1 MKTFPWSDFLRKHP
15 MFSSV
20 RDAKKLEVLL
30 EDSASTERS
39 VGQEEVI
46 LRQGEVGDSIYVI
59 GSGSVEAI
67 LDPGDGTP
75 ISLAVLGRGEVF
87 GEIGLIERRP
97 RSATVRAKEHSIV
110 LELHGPPFRDLMDDH
125 PDIELRLLLK
135 IRERLQN
142 AHELVLRAQLK
153 TIDEKIDFLNAKL
166 ESGHRP
172 D

>member
-1 MKTFPWSDFLRKHP
+1 MKTFPWKDFLRKHP

-20 RDAKKLEVLL
+20 RDAKKLKVLL

-39 VGQEEVI
+39 VGQDEVI
-46 LRQGEVGDSIYVI
+46 LRQGDFGDSIYVI
-59 GSGSVEAI
+59 GSGSMEAI
-67 LDPGDGTP
+67 LDPGDGTS

-110 LELHGPPFRDLMDDH
+110 LEIHGPQFRDLMDDH
-125 PDIELRLLLK
+125 PDIEFRLLVT

-142 AHELVLRAQLK
+142 ANELVLRAQLK
-153 TIDEKIDFLNAKL
+153 TIDEKIHFLNAKL
-166 ESGHRP
+166 ESERRP

>member
-1 MKTFPWSDFLRKHP
+1 MKTFPWRDFLRKHP

-39 VGQEEVI
+39 VGQDEVI

-87 GEIGLIERRP
+87 GEMAVIDGSP
-97 RSATVRAKEHSIV
+97 RSATAIAAAPKTRVMRINHARFVYLVSQQ
-110 LELHGPPFRDLMDDH
+110 PAFALMIMDA
-125 PDIELRLLLK
+125 LSKR
-135 IRERLQN
+135 
-142 AHELVLRAQLK
+142 LRAA
-153 TIDEKIDFLNAKL
+153 NAVVFK
-166 ESGHRP
+166 SAANS
-172 D
+172 

>member
-1 MKTFPWSDFLRKHP
+1 MKTFPWMDFLRKHP

-20 RDAKKLEVLL
+20 RDTRKLEVLL
-30 EDSASTERS
+30 EDSASTEQS
-39 VGQEEVI
+39 VGQDEVI
-46 LRQGEVGDSIYVI
+46 LRQGEGGDSIYVI

-87 GEIGLIERRP
+87 GEIALIAGRP

-135 IRERLQN
+135 IRERLQHAN
-142 AHELVLRAQLK
+142 ELVLRARLK
-153 TIDEKIDFLNAKL
+153 TIDERIDSLNA
-166 ESGHRP
+166 RIRAQA
-172 D
+172 

>member
-1 MKTFPWSDFLRKHP
+1 MKTFPWGDFLRKHP
-15 MFSSV
+15 MFSSL

-39 VGQEEVI
+39 VGQDEVI

-75 ISLAVLGRGEVF
+75 IFLAVLGRGEVF

-97 RSATVRAKEHSIV
+97 RSATVRAKEPSIV

-142 AHELVLRAQLK
+142 ANELVLRAQLK
-153 TIDEKIDFLNAKL
+153 TIDEKIDFLNA
-166 ESGHRP
+166 RIRAQA
-172 D
+172 

>member
-1 MKTFPWSDFLRKHP
+1 MKTFPWRDFLRKHP

-39 VGQEEVI
+39 VGQDEVI
-46 LRQGEVGDSIYVI
+46 LRQGELGDSVYVI

-67 LDPGDGTP
+67 LDPGAGAP

-87 GEIGLIERRP
+87 GEIALIERRP
-97 RSATVRAKEHSIV
+97 RSATVRAKEQSLV
-110 LELHGPPFRDLMDDH
+110 LELHGPPFRELMDDH

-135 IRERLQN
+135 IRERLQHAN
-142 AHELVLRAQLK
+142 ELVMRAQLK
-153 TIDEKIDFLNAKL
+153 TIDEKIDFLNANL
-166 ESGHRP
+166 DSEHRP

>member
-1 MKTFPWSDFLRKHP
+1 MKTFPWRDFLRKHP

-20 RDAKKLEVLL
+20 PDAKKLEVLL

-67 LDPGDGTP
+67 LDPGGGTP
-75 ISLAVLGRGEVF
+75 ILLAVLGRGEVF

-110 LELHGPPFRDLMDDH
+110 LEIHGPQFRDLMDDH

-142 AHELVLRAQLK
+142 ASELVLRAQLK
-153 TIDEKIDFLNAKL
+153 TIDEKIDFLNA
-166 ESGHRP
+166 RIRAQA
-172 D
+172 